1 MQTYDAPGRGY
12 RNRVGEGYLKTAEAC
27 DQSGLLQ
34 TTGQK
39 CALSDAYQCA
49 ATDGLLVR
57 KDGLEIDLRDQAIR
71 PFAEAVYSSALEII
85 RKNRQISRIY
95 EGDTNLD
102 DKVTTYGNHW

>member
-1 MQTYDAPGRGY
+1 MQTFDAPGRGY

-49 ATDGLLVR
+49 ATDGLLV
-57 KDGLEIDLRDQAIR
+57 KYDGLEIDLRDQTIWPDAK
-71 PFAEAVYSSALEII
+71 AVYPSALENF
-85 RKNRQISRIY
+85 RK
-95 EGDTNLD
+95 
-102 DKVTTYGNHW
+102 K